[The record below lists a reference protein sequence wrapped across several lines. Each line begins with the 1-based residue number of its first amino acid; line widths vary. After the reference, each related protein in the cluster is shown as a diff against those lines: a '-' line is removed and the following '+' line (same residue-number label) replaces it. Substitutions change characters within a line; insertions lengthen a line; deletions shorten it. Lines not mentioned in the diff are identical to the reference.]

1 MLVKEVPMPKVSHQL
16 EQLELYHHH
25 WRIPEWKTLP
35 ETVRN
40 EVLADLTRMFRD
52 RLERIAVDQEQGGS
66 RDE

>member
-1 MLVKEVPMPKVSHQL
+1 MPKLSHQL
-16 EQLELYHHH
+16 EPLELYHHC

-40 EVLADLTRMFRD
+40 EVLADLTLMFRD

>member
-1 MLVKEVPMPKVSHQL
+1 MPKLSHQL
-16 EQLELYHHH
+16 EQLELYHHS

-35 ETVRN
+35 EIVRN